1 MNESHK
7 HKFEWKKPDTKEYIE
22 DDSIPKTGQIKICFL
37 VIHSQR
43 VKQNERQK
51 KKKDYFKSQESG
63 YSGALGE
70 WDLLLIS
77 EEQTNGF
84 WGIGRYS
91 QSRSESWSFWYPFVI
106 IS

>member
-7 HKFEWKKPDTKEYIE
+7 HKFEWKKPDTKEYVE
-22 DDSIPKTGQIKICFL
+22 DDSIPKTGQIKLCSL
-37 VIHSQR
+37 VMHSQR
-43 VKQNERQK
+43 VKQNKRQK
-51 KKKDYFKSQESG
+51 KKNYFKSQQSG

-77 EEQTNGF
+77 KEQTDGF

-91 QSRSESWSFWYPFVI
+91 QSRPGSWSFWCPFVI